1 MDAARLSKIVTPKRE
16 KVIKDCFLEW
26 DKGKKGFLNKH
37 ETNCAFLE
45 LFGCK
50 LIQVCTGPGLY
61 DENQSF
67 KDSATSW
74 LLKCEHTT
82 DRRSMYSSSSSF
94 SSLSFSET
102 LSQTL
107 QSELEKL
114 FEDGKEEGVEDESNE
129 VVVGLAFAKFDQA
142 VREKFY
148 LQDRDEEIRN
158 AFKAFDTQGK
168 ISGVL

>member
-1 MDAARLSKIVTPKRE
+1 MDLACTTKTNRLRILQH
-16 KVIKDCFLEW
+16 LE
-26 DKGKKGFLNKH
+26 FLNAS
-37 ETNCAFLE
+37 TL
-45 LFGCK
+45 L
-50 LIQVCTGPGLY
+50 TG
-61 DENQSF
+61 E
-67 KDSATSW
+67 ACI
-74 LLKCEHTT
+74 LLLLLLP
-82 DRRSMYSSSSSF
+82 SL
-94 SSLSFSET
+94 SLSFSET

-168 ISGVL
+168 ISAVL